1 MVRTNQISSCACKN
15 HLRLSCCT
23 WLLTQSSLLLGALLL
38 ASCKTPCASSDRYAS
53 RANFTPERQPRLRG
67 SAELEG
73 APQHLLLLAVSNNS
87 SSSSSGG
94 NNNSDANDGDPP
106 TAPEQ
111 IHIALAD
118 PHPREA
124 YAIFVSWLTWEDTE
138 SQVFWGRD
146 IDALEE
152 VVTGNSTSK

>member
-1 MVRTNQISSCACKN
+1 MVRTNHLNSGACKN
-15 HLRLSCCT
+15 HLRPSCT
-23 WLLTQSSLLLGALLL
+23 WLLTQSSLLLAALLL
-38 ASCKTPCASSDRYAS
+38 ASCKTCSASGDRYAS
-53 RANFTPERQPRLRG
+53 RANFAPERQPRLRG

-73 APQHLLLLAVSNNS
+73 APQHQLLVAVSNNS
-87 SSSSSGG
+87 SSSSSG
-94 NNNSDANDGDPP
+94 NNNSDASHEDPHP

-111 IHIALAD
+111 IHLALAD